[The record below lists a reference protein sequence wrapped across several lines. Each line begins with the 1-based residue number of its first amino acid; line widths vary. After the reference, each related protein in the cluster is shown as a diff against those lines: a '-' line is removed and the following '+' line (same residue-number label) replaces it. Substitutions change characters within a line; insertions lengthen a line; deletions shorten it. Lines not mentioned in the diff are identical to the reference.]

1 MLILYLCLSFTKKA
15 NCTTDSVTIVSLSDS
30 EPSRVVQSFSY
41 LYRNQC
47 FLHLFECQMLCFL
60 LCPYLQ
66 VPQGTESAGWFPLT
80 KLFKG
85 SSICRKFRD
94 PRNNYYLYITSCP
107 GLPGVNHGDS
117 DAVIPCAPIRLGR
130 ESSSSAAH
138 QYWNIRVEQFSM
150 LTCKIFRDFMP
161 DILVYIVVIVQQHH
175 TDVKQKQT
183 NVSFWLPWAFLHQ

>member
-1 MLILYLCLSFTKKA
+1 
-15 NCTTDSVTIVSLSDS
+15 
-30 EPSRVVQSFSY
+30 
-41 LYRNQC
+41 
-47 FLHLFECQMLCFL
+47 MLCFL

-117 DAVIPCAPIRLGR
+117 DAVIPSAPIRLGR

-161 DILVYIVVIVQQHH
+161 DILGYIFVIVQQHH
-175 TDVKQKQT
+175 TDVKHRNKQMCHFDCHELSCT
-183 NVSFWLPWAFLHQ
+183 NRKKLKKIGFRLLVQETFSRFESYMRCFWDFNTNHNKEIGLR